1 MQIRIITLV
10 VILFLTR
17 AQGAPH
23 AILNIQQNTE
33 RLHNSLFAI
42 GNKKKGGLTK
52 ILCSFGN
59 ISPCIIK
66 QIWLELSMNS
76 FWLGFNEC
84 KSGIYIPKI
93 NFSQLK
99 NKACWKV

>member
-42 GNKKKGGLTK
+42 GNKKKG
-52 ILCSFGN
+52 
-59 ISPCIIK
+59 
-66 QIWLELSMNS
+66 
-76 FWLGFNEC
+76 
-84 KSGIYIPKI
+84 
-93 NFSQLK
+93 
-99 NKACWKV
+99 V

>member
-42 GNKKKGGLTK
+42 GNKKKRGSNKNPL
-52 ILCSFGN
+52 L
-59 ISPCIIK
+59 
-66 QIWLELSMNS
+66 IWEYLAMHN
-76 FWLGFNEC
+76 
-84 KSGIYIPKI
+84 
-93 NFSQLK
+93 
-99 NKACWKV
+99 